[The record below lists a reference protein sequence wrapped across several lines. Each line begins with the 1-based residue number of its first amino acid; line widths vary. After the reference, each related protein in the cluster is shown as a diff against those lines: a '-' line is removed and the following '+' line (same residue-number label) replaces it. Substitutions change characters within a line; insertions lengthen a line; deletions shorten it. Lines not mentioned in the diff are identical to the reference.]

1 MLKGATQ
8 LRRKIIFVSAA
19 KISENTAKILKFS
32 KANLHFVTLNQIPT
46 DKKLNLLLIKSIL
59 ALEIQRRHK

>member
-1 MLKGATQ
+1 MHKGATQ

-19 KISENTAKILKFS
+19 KISENTANILKFS
-32 KANLHFVTLNQIPT
+32 KANLHFVSLNQIPT